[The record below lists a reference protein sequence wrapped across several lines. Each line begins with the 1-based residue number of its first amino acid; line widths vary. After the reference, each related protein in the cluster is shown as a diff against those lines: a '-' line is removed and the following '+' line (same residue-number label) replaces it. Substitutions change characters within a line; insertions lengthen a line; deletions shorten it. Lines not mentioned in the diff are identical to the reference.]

1 MQNNID
7 VLQQIISLAD
17 FSAMDSILYHH
28 YIFADLSFVILGFI
42 HPTLLLLIGF
52 QIKNKPL
59 EILLYA
65 NVIITVLL
73 ISVFKFNNDKIQIEK
88 RTNLNEQQ
96 ITLLKIIHDP
106 KVIQAMNYNV
116 ARYGKNLYAIKKSL
130 SETNETLEEIKQE
143 EESFKEKQQF
153 VNPTKFLELKIN

>member
-7 VLQQIISLAD
+7 MLQQIISLAD

-28 YIFADLSFVILGFI
+28 YIFADLSFLIVGFA

-65 NVIITVLL
+65 NVIITILL

-96 ITLLKIIHDP
+96 ITLLKIIYDP

-116 ARYGKNLYAIKKSL
+116 ARYGKNLYAINKSL

>member
-1 MQNNID
+1 MQNNTD
-7 VLQQIISLAD
+7 MLQQIIALAD

-28 YIFADLSFVILGFI
+28 YIFADLSFLILGFVY
-42 HPTLLLLIGF
+42 PVLLLLIGF

-96 ITLLKIIHDP
+96 ITLLQTIHDP
-106 KVIQAMNYNV
+106 KVIQAVNYNV
-116 ARYGKNLYAIKKSL
+116 ARYGKNLYTIKKSL